1 MRKTIKQLTEKEII
15 ALLLAREEKGL
26 EALYDKYANNFF
38 ALIYGIIKHY
48 DLSEIV
54 LQDTFLKIWNKIDTY
69 SSDKGKFLTW
79 SINIARNTAI
89 DMLRSKNYNQM
100 IKLTELD
107 KAVSYKEKIQI
118 KENLDNMDLKEF
130 VAKLDKKCREI
141 IELVYFKGYTGSE
154 VAKELNIPL
163 GTVKSRIRKGF
174 IDLRY
179 LLKE

>member
-1 MRKTIKQLTEKEII
+1 MRKTIKHLTEKEII
-15 ALLLAREEKGL
+15 TLLLAKEEKGL
-26 EALYDKYANNFF
+26 EALYELYGNCLFG
-38 ALIYGIIKHY
+38 LIYNIIKHN
-48 DLSEIV
+48 DFAEIV

-69 SSDKGKFLTW
+69 SPEKGKFLTW
-79 SINIARNTAI
+79 SMNIARNTSI

-100 IKLTELD
+100 IKLTALD
-107 KAVSYKEKIQI
+107 EIVSHQEKIQI
-118 KENLDNMDLKEF
+118 KENLDNLDLKEF

-174 IDLRY
+174 IDLRTI
-179 LLKE
+179 LKE